1 MEEHHSLVSDLLKGL
16 PLSFL
21 KLHGPTSEWL
31 FSNSNTIM
39 AYSMKVKPLRNAQ
52 Q

>member
-1 MEEHHSLVSDLLKGL
+1 MKEHHSLVSDLLKGL

-21 KLHGPTSEWL
+21 KLLDNFRMVIQQQHYYGLLNE
-31 FSNSNTIM
+31 
-39 AYSMKVKPLRNAQ
+39 VKPLRNAQ